1 MARRTQ
7 DYYAL
12 LQVPAEASNQEIDA
26 AYVRLRDL
34 YSPERMADSA
44 PEFQEQAAETRRQL
58 EAAYQTLTDP
68 NLRADYDRQRNGGR
82 KSNSEEIDYRPLPPA
97 RGQER
102 PATIA
107 AAPVVERPRPA
118 PRRQGLAAWL
128 PLIGVAA
135 GLLALLLVIVLSG
148 VRTSGSSSALAT
160 PTPQLSGGR
169 LPFTTEQI
177 AQFRRAAE
185 ASNTA
190 QTWTALGNALFDNLQ
205 TLREYAPQSP
215 QYRSGLAGWLEVVQA
230 YDRSLALEDNP
241 IVRSDRALALFNYG
255 TDTPDP
261 QRVEEAVAEVERG
274 IAGDVSE
281 PRALLNYG
289 LILSQ
294 HKPPRIEDAL
304 AQWRKIV
311 AVAPQSNEAQQAQSL
326 LQTYEP

>member
-12 LQVPAEASNQEIDA
+12 LQVSPEASNAEIDA
-26 AYVRLRDL
+26 AYTRLRDL
-34 YSPERMADSA
+34 YSLERTADSA
-44 PEFQEQAAETRRQL
+44 PEFQEQAAEKRKQL
-58 EAAYQTLTDP
+58 AAAYQTLSDL
-68 NLRADYDRQRNGGR
+68 NCRAAYDRQRNDGQQRG
-82 KSNSEEIDYRPLPPA
+82 SEEIDYRPLPPA

-107 AAPVVERPRPA
+107 ATPVAERPRPA
-118 PRRQGLAAWL
+118 RRRQGLAAWL

-135 GLLALLLVIVLSG
+135 GLLAVLLVIVLSG
-148 VRTSGSSSALAT
+148 VRTSGSASALAT

-169 LPFTTEQI
+169 LPFTTEQL

-185 ASNTA
+185 SSNTA

-230 YDRSLALEDNP
+230 YDRSLALEDNA

-261 QRVEEAVAEVERG
+261 QRVAEALAEVERG
-274 IAGDVSE
+274 ITAGVAA

-294 HKPPRIEDAL
+294 HKPPRIDEAL